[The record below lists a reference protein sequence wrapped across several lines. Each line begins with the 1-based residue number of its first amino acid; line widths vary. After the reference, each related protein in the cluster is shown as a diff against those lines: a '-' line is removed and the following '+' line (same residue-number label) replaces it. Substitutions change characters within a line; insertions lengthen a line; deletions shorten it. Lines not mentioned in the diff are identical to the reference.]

1 MGGNIKKKPW
11 SKVKLIQ
18 VGTAVVAVAAA
29 PVVAP
34 QIAQM
39 ATQVMINNWRA
50 FIVAIE

>member
-1 MGGNIKKKPW
+1 MGGNITKNQW

-39 ATQVMINNWRA
+39 ATQVMINNWRD
-50 FIVAIE
+50 FILTIN